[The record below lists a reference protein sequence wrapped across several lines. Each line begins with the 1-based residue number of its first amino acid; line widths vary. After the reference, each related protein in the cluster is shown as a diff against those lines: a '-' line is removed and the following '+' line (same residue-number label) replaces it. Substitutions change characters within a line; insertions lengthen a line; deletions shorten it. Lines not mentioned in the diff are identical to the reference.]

1 MYFCKKNF
9 FMNILFLVSWY
20 PTKYD
25 TTYGIFK
32 KEHAHAIRL
41 SGNNIVVAG
50 VIITK
55 SSKFL
60 SISFSN
66 IVDENDILTQLY
78 IITSRIKFIRNIL
91 YYALPLQYFL
101 LKKIVKKLN
110 KQGFTPEIIHSNVI
124 YPMGILGDK
133 LSKKLKIP
141 HVITEHWTG
150 IKRVINNLVLSKYVK
165 KAYENAAKI
174 LPVSEYLENNI
185 ISFIPTLDKSKFKIV
200 DNVINN
206 NIFFY
211 KEKIKK
217 QNEITFCAV
226 ATWSYRRNPT
236 KIPELFIEALSLFQ
250 KECNKKIH
258 LIMIGGGNRLDELK
272 ELCIKSNLNASFL
285 GPLDKIT
292 IAKYLQESDY
302 FIHATTMETFGIV
315 VYEALMCG
323 TPVICSNVSPLNENI
338 NEMNGIL
345 CNNTIEDWLTGLRKL
360 VNTTYNHKKIADDI
374 KNKFSLKE
382 ISNAINSVYISVIN
396 EKNSLLLK

>member
-1 MYFCKKNF
+1 MYFCNNNF

-25 TTYGIFK
+25 KTYGIFK

-217 QNEITFCAV
+217 TNEITFCAV
-226 ATWSYRRNPT
+226 ATWSYRRNHT

-315 VYEALMCG
+315 VYEALMYG

>member
-25 TTYGIFK
+25 KTYGIFK

-302 FIHATTMETFGIV
+302 FIH
-315 VYEALMCG
+315 
-323 TPVICSNVSPLNENI
+323 
-338 NEMNGIL
+338 
-345 CNNTIEDWLTGLRKL
+345 
-360 VNTTYNHKKIADDI
+360 
-374 KNKFSLKE
+374 
-382 ISNAINSVYISVIN
+382 
-396 EKNSLLLK
+396 LLLWKHLAL